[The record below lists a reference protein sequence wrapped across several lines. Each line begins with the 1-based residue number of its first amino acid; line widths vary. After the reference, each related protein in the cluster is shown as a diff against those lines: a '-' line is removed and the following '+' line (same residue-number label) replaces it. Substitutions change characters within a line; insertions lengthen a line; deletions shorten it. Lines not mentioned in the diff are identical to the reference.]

1 MEFLR
6 DPALNFDQEIDKFFA
21 DYALAKSA
29 NTRAGDIL
37 LRELATFG
45 PGGGA
50 NRPAWMTE
58 EDRQTMRYYING
70 TRPGHPSRVGLKDRK
85 ISDSD
90 AIYKAA
96 YYIRHKKYDTAQF
109 LEEERQKMFL
119 QAIYMTYHQENGLPR
134 EIAAGDLYAYLA
146 TLKLNMYT
154 LDELARFM
162 KYDGMFEKAEQ
173 ELHARIAKDFGAGV
187 ANTLPYFSDH
197 QRFGFAVRLYEKGEG
212 EKELQDWFHDAY
224 IVQRAAFRR
233 TGRFLEPEM
242 LIPSISQ
249 ARKDMQRLYPFPIMQ
264 LERRFDSIFRN
275 DLSYVDLGKKG
286 NTVRRILWVT
296 RQLEERV
303 LSQAEIDKHLKWW
316 NELDAKLAAEGVP
329 PGRIM
334 AYQRTFAHQLA
345 HAKRE
350 YIDLVAPGMY
360 QKDPSVNI
368 YATLHDDLE
377 KLEDE
382 VAPKLIAS
390 LSQRETRLQNQKATR
405 ETYLKEDNYLIPVQ
419 EAVAQERGKRRA
431 QYAVDFRVSAKV
443 AAVEAVLAAK
453 AKTDYGVTL
462 TRGERTFMIRK
473 MEELGYTEDEVL
485 LRFVGIKN
493 QVARAVY
500 GREIL
505 TEEEIGFISFFSD
518 FVFKR
523 WGYTDAASMKQIQDK
538 LGLTREQGIQLEIDR
553 LKKQF
558 SNSEQIGK
566 IFADH
571 AQDAPSYRIQTVSVN
586 AIGSAIRQQEIREW
600 LEIYDVVAALAQ
612 ARGFDVLT
620 KPEDIKGPNA
630 GQLRQELADRKVRV
644 LFMVD
649 SWFKLGLALLPEDQ
663 PMNEQALREAVVR
676 ELSKIDIT
684 ALGTAS
690 HWLKG
695 RHLTDQDIQDELVR
709 RAIERRLA
717 PHDLKLLVD
726 LILAK
731 RGCIHYLSKGAHV
744 RGRPP
749 EKSTEQAPS
758 RRTVPEGIRDIEEP
772 ELLLYYGT
780 MYPDVRKVWEL
791 LELVTPEAR
800 RTQPGEKPAE
810 LETLFLK
817 RTDTAVNAAYRKEIE
832 TILEQ
837 YRPERQEKK
846 SFFRS
851 LYDID
856 MPGTFRKWGLLTLAI
871 TLGRLLL
878 QWSGLSLIRRQL
890 YKKKDVLSRA
900 GAVLIDLVVPP
911 ALKER
916 EANMPGPGK
925 RIKLL
930 RCLLFHSAIFAGTLL
945 LTFGYVFSQNPIVFA
960 ATGWNFWYVIAVNL
974 YSSLVTFYLLAIIV
988 DLNLKFISHLISRDP
1003 ILPEQYPIK
1012 HSAITYVARISELD
1026 QVLDSARRSLEGL
1039 RSTPSPGG
1047 GDPLD
1052 NIKVIFHAPTSH
1064 HH

>member
-1 MEFLR
+1 MIINMESLARLYTGFT
-6 DPALNFDQEIDKFFA
+6 AVFNAAFQETQTWYVRVA
-21 DYALAKSA
+21 MTVPA
-29 NTRAGDIL
+29 NTRIMDYKFL
-37 LRELATFG
+37 LDFPMVREWIG
-45 PGGGA
+45 
-50 NRPAWMTE
+50 
-58 EDRQTMRYYING
+58 DRQ
-70 TRPGHPSRVGLKDRK
+70 
-85 ISDSD
+85 ISS
-90 AIYKAA
+90 
-96 YYIRHKKYDTAQF
+96 
-109 LEEERQKMFL
+109 
-119 QAIYMTYHQENGLPR
+119 
-134 EIAAGDLYAYLA
+134 
-146 TLKLNMYT
+146 
-154 LDELARFM
+154 
-162 KYDGMFEKAEQ
+162 
-173 ELHARIAKDFGAGV
+173 
-187 ANTLPYFSDH
+187 
-197 QRFGFAVRLYEKGEG
+197 
-212 EKELQDWFHDAY
+212 
-224 IVQRAAFRR
+224 
-233 TGRFLEPEM
+233 LEPKAFQVET
-242 LIPSISQ
+242 
-249 ARKDMQRLYPFPIMQ
+249 KDWEATI
-264 LERRFDSIFRN
+264 EVDRN
-275 DLSYVDLGKKG
+275 DIEDDQLGFY
-286 NTVRRILWVT
+286 NPI
-296 RQLEERV
+296 
-303 LSQAEIDKHLKWW
+303 
-316 NELDAKLAAEGVP
+316 
-329 PGRIM
+329 
-334 AYQRTFAHQLA
+334 
-345 HAKRE
+345 
-350 YIDLVAPGMY
+350 
-360 QKDPSVNI
+360 
-368 YATLHDDLE
+368 
-377 KLEDE
+377 
-382 VAPKLIAS
+382 
-390 LSQRETRLQNQKATR
+390 
-405 ETYLKEDNYLIPVQ
+405 
-419 EAVAQERGKRRA
+419 
-431 QYAVDFRVSAKV
+431 
-443 AAVEAVLAAK
+443 
-453 AKTDYGVTL
+453 
-462 TRGERTFMIRK
+462 
-473 MEELGYTEDEVL
+473 
-485 LRFVGIKN
+485 
-493 QVARAVY
+493 
-500 GREIL
+500 
-505 TEEEIGFISFFSD
+505 
-518 FVFKR
+518 
-523 WGYTDAASMKQIQDK
+523 
-538 LGLTREQGIQLEIDR
+538 
-553 LKKQF
+553 
-558 SNSEQIGK
+558 
-566 IFADH
+566 
-571 AQDAPSYRIQTVSVN
+571 
-586 AIGSAIRQQEIREW
+586 
-600 LEIYDVVAALAQ
+600 VAALAQ

-676 ELSKIDIT
+676 ELSKIDMT

-731 RGCIHYLSKGAHV
+731 RGWIHDVSKEAHV
-744 RGRPP
+744 KVWPP
-749 EKSTEQAPS
+749 EKYIEQATS

-930 RCLLFHSAIFAGTLL
+930 RWLLFHSAIFAGTLL

-1052 NIKVIFHAPTSH
+1052 NMKVIFDAGTSDGQWPQYKAIFEAAWNAVRSKGPVVGLAKAEDKAKPALFLWMKGLIEVIGWH
-1064 HH
+1064 RFQFQATEIQPFAGSKNLDRCRKLSCSLGFSDDQGGVLPDFLYIFRGAMIVMGMADADQVSLR